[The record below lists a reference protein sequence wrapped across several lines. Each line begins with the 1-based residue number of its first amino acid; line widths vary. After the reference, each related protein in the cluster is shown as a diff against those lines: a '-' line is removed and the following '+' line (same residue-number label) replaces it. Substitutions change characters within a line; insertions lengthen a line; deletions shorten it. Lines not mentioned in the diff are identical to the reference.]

1 MSHSPINGSSR
12 RGRSKTN
19 AHRRTEAA
27 GNDVMVMDHERGE
40 ERDDVTRVLS
50 RSHFLQCDVVFF
62 LEGLLR
68 FTKDAVRDYLLLTL
82 TTCTSINQ
90 DLH

>member
-1 MSHSPINGSSR
+1 
-12 RGRSKTN
+12 
-19 AHRRTEAA
+19 
-27 GNDVMVMDHERGE
+27 MVMDHERGE

-50 RSHFLQCDVVFF
+50 RSHFLQCDVFF